1 MSQENVEIL
10 LRVLKEGDPR
20 SPEGFDAFLA
30 IFDPDVV
37 YDMSRSSFP
46 DARVYEGVDEV
57 RQWFAGLGDAFGDP
71 ADMTHSVERV
81 RVAGDRVV
89 LMQRMQASGRTT
101 RIPVDWAWVGVYTFR
116 DGRVVRFDRY
126 DDWAQA
132 LEAVGLGE

>member
-10 LRVLKEGDPR
+10 LGVMEADPR
-20 SPEGFDAFLA
+20 SPEGLDAFLA

-37 YDMSRSSFP
+37 WDMSRSSFP
-46 DARVYEGVDEV
+46 DARVYEGVDGV
-57 RQWFAGLGDAFGDP
+57 REWFVGLADAFGDP
-71 ADMTHSVERV
+71 ADRTHSVERV

-101 RIPVDWAWVGVYTFR
+101 QIPIDYTWASVWAFR
-116 DGRVVRFDRY
+116 DGKVVRFDRY

-132 LEAVGLGE
+132 LKAVGLRE